1 MNIIICGAGR
11 VGFTIAKLLSEQNH
25 SITVID
31 LSSED
36 IQKINDTQDVK
47 GVVGR
52 ATFPREYSSEIKEEH
67 MGRHARGRFAQ
78 PFLSVMYGTFTGI
91 SNSVGSFGSDP
102 DELPLTSEAFDPWQR
117 IEGFQTRGFLSLVRL
132 TGCSYEFTEDVRG
145 GLYMPNTMLFTDT
158 GENIDEVRSVHDD
171 RDILGRQTA
180 VFMYKP
186 FAEVLGLEVGQPFMQ
201 AASRIAEFYGGLSKP
216 GWEVRNSWF

>member
-1 MNIIICGAGR
+1 MTEN
-11 VGFTIAKLLSEQNH
+11 
-25 SITVID
+25 
-31 LSSED
+31 
-36 IQKINDTQDVK
+36 KINGITEAILNAHRVFAEQGKAGITTAVQVGNMDSC
-47 GVVGR
+47 GFSGLSGLLVGR

-102 DELPLTSEAFDPWQR
+102 DELPLTSEAFDPRQR

-216 GWEVRNSWF
+216 GWEVRNS